1 MNNITSCAFS
11 DQELWEYIREDIP
24 YFDLTTHL
32 LNPPYQKASL
42 TIVNR
47 DKIMVASTN
56 EAARLAELLG
66 CEVCYK
72 AESGTMIDKDDRV
85 LEILGDGESLHR
97 AWRVCQVFLEYSCGL
112 ATSAHNML
120 SKAREANPSCEVL
133 LTRKTFPFSKRFSM
147 HALLA
152 GGVMPH
158 RLGLSE
164 SILIF
169 DNHRALYE
177 NKDAFESTL
186 LSMKKRCVENKLVV
200 ESHTLQDAKRML
212 ELGVD
217 VVQLDKCELDDIKTL
232 VEYRDE
238 NYPNVSVVAAGGI
251 NIKNVDIYAKTGVD
265 AVVTSS
271 LYKSSMSDL
280 SAVWKKL

>member
-1 MNNITSCAFS
+1 MSITTCCAFS
-11 DQELWEYIREDIP
+11 DQELWDYIREDIP

-32 LNPPYQKASL
+32 LNAPAQNGIL
-42 TIVNR
+42 TIITR
-47 DKIMVASTN
+47 DSIVVASTN
-56 EAARLAELLG
+56 EAARIAELLG
-66 CEVCYK
+66 CEVKYK
-72 AESGTMIDKDDRV
+72 AESSSMIEKDEKV
-85 LEILGDGESLHR
+85 LEISGDSESLHK

-112 ATSAHNML
+112 ATNAHNML
-120 SKAREANPSCEVL
+120 SKARSANPNCEVL
-133 LTRKTFPFSKRFSM
+133 ITRKSFPFSKRFSL

-164 SILIF
+164 SVLIF
-169 DNHRALYE
+169 DKHRALYE
-177 NKDAFESTL
+177 DNDAFESAL

-200 ESHTLQDAKRML
+200 ESHSLQDAKRML

-217 VVQLDKCELDDIKTL
+217 VVQLDKCEIDEIKEL
-232 VEYRDE
+232 VEYKNE
-238 NYPNVSVVAAGGI
+238 NYPSVSVVAAGGI
-251 NIKNVDIYAKTGVD
+251 NIQNVDVYAKTGVD

-271 LYKSSMSDL
+271 LYKSNMSDL